1 MNPRE
6 RLVLKTGE
14 LLSPGFAARAK
25 VFGAGRAGRLE
36 RFNLLLSRARA
47 ALPAYDGACAS
58 ALDGRPGLAAL
69 DEISKL
75 PVLGRAD
82 VAGYAGGGALARL
95 ESGGTSLSGRVETAL
110 DLNGVLLRYAGLL
123 SVLGEAGWAMGR
135 RTAALHPVEYG
146 YFNNFGGL
154 LRSGAYGKIVFEFFQ
169 QYVLYGLFHNRKNI
183 YYDRGVFQAED
194 AALDL
199 LRRAA
204 GGEPEFLIARPDVLG
219 AGLAAA
225 RRGKLPP
232 FRKLKAVLTV
242 GTALGEEVRAAA
254 SEMLGAQVYNM
265 YASTELGY
273 VALGGPGCEGWLHV
287 DEGDHLVETGPGN
300 ELIVT
305 DLNNRV
311 TPMLRYATGDVAWL
325 ERRRCP
331 CGREGLMLKP
341 RGRKGKFLETAAG
354 GRLYEAEAASLA
366 FASGLPL
373 FQFSA
378 GKNEVRLALNG
389 KPAPG
394 AAAITAALGLPEGR
408 CVLLPGA
415 NFEIPAS
422 GKFSFII

>member
-1 MNPRE
+1 MNLRE

-14 LLSPGFAARAK
+14 LLSPGFAGRAGA
-25 VFGAGRAGRLE
+25 FGAGSYGRLE

-47 ALPAYDGACAS
+47 ALPAYGAACAS
-58 ALDGRPGLAAL
+58 ALGGRPGLASLA
-69 DEISKL
+69 EISKL

-82 VAGYAGGGALARL
+82 AAGYAGGGALARL

-110 DLNGVLLRYAGLL
+110 DLNGVLLRYAALL
-123 SVLGEAGWAMGR
+123 SALKEAGWTMGL

-146 YFNNFGGL
+146 YFNNLGGL
-154 LRSGAYGKIVFEFFQ
+154 LRSGAYGKICFEFFQ
-169 QYVLYGLFHNRKNI
+169 QYVLYGLVHNRKNI
-183 YYDRGVFQAED
+183 YYDRKVFQAED

-199 LRRAA
+199 LRRASA
-204 GGEPEFLIARPDVLG
+204 GDPAFLITRPDVLG
-219 AGLAAA
+219 ACLTAA

-232 FRKLKAVLTV
+232 FKKLKAVLTV
-242 GTALGEEVRAAA
+242 GTALGEEVRTAA
-254 SEMLGAQVYNM
+254 SQMLGAQVYNM

-287 DEGDHLVETGPGN
+287 DEGGHIVETGAGN
-300 ELIVT
+300 ELIIT

-325 ERRRCP
+325 EHRRCP

-341 RGRKGKFLETAAG
+341 RGRKEKFLETAAG

-366 FASGLPL
+366 FSSGLPL

-378 GKNEVRLALNG
+378 AKKEVRLAPGTN
-389 KPAPG
+389 PAPG
-394 AAAITAALGLPEGR
+394 AAAVAAALGLPEG
-408 CVLLPGA
+408 CCGLLPGA
-415 NFEIPAS
+415 GFEIPAS